1 MTHYNSNGISK
12 NIKNTKINPRIYMV
26 IIIIVTTIITVI
38 KAKTLMETPNENSYG
53 KNNIK
58 IAIKVTQLEIIM
70 MTLIIVVSIIITKR
84 IILMIIETRVVIR
97 TKQ

>member
-1 MTHYNSNGISK
+1 
-12 NIKNTKINPRIYMV
+12 MV
-26 IIIIVTTIITVI
+26 IMIIVTTIITVI
-38 KAKTLMETPNENSYG
+38 KAKTLMETPNENSYE

>member
-1 MTHYNSNGISK
+1 
-12 NIKNTKINPRIYMV
+12 MV

-38 KAKTLMETPNENSYG
+38 KAKTLMETLNENGYE

-84 IILMIIETRVVIR
+84 IILMIIETRIVIR